1 MQSVGQHWIWH
12 ESGVPCHGVSGQNPG
27 TQKESTPMNI
37 KNVAVA
43 LVALIASS
51 AAQAQQAVQW
61 RVQDGGNGHWYRFD
75 SPHVNWDVQRIAAT
89 AAGGYL
95 ACITAGAENAFVRN
109 LVPSGD
115 AAYLGA
121 IRSASGWSWVSGEPW
136 GYTNWNAGE
145 PNGSS
150 VGEVVWLERDSGGWN
165 DHPQAYDIQGAV
177 IEWSADC
184 NNDGV
189 VDYGQILDGTLPD
202 TNNNGVPDGCDQGVP
217 GSYPV
222 QWRVEDGGNGHW
234 YQGVITSPVGA
245 SWSQARAL
253 AQSRGGDLSKVNSA
267 VHLQWLF
274 ANIVSDIA
282 LWSESAGP
290 WVGAWQASGAPE
302 PAGGWT
308 WVDGTLISDGV
319 WSMGQPDDAVSCGG
333 NNNRMAFWNAGSGV
347 PQPFLEDSPDDQ
359 AFTPCVG
366 PRRSA
371 IIEWSA
377 DCNNDGIVDYG
388 QILHGELADTDSD
401 GEPDICEQGIAPTGF
416 LRFDHSTDTVR
427 IFGNT
432 VFPSV
437 DFTYEYRVRI
447 SPTSP
452 TGRIISEQRDTF
464 EDKHIAVSTSG
475 FFGYMVRNQFCGNE
489 NQVTWSEDSGVWRHV
504 AWVRSGDRATLFV
517 DGNPTADWLS
527 QTVCL
532 GNSPDSA
539 MSLGMSR
546 YQVNCPEFGSFLG
559 DLDWIRVSSTARY
572 AAPFT
577 PPNECALEPD
587 SATELLLRCNEA
599 PGSLLLDDESPNDYR
614 CELGSVACG
623 EQATLPLLVR
633 AVTESCGCPG
643 DITNDGSI
651 DAVDLAI
658 ILVAW
663 GTHKQGEF
671 NADLNN
677 DGIVESADLSIV
689 LGGWGPC
696 PN

>member
-1 MQSVGQHWIWH
+1 MRL
-12 ESGVPCHGVSGQNPG
+12 
-27 TQKESTPMNI
+27 
-37 KNVAVA
+37 KNVGVA
-43 LVALIASS
+43 LATLMASS

-61 RVQDGGNGHWYRFD
+61 RVQDGGNGHWYAKEPTQRDWFD
-75 SPHVNWDVQRIAAT
+75 QKAFSESIGGHLATITSADENSFVWSIASPAYVCWLGGIAPD
-89 AAGGYL
+89 GQG
-95 ACITAGAENAFVRN
+95 CN
-109 LVPSGD
+109 PSAWTWVTGE
-115 AAYLGA
+115 AWTYAPW
-121 IRSASGWSWVSGEPW
+121 ASP
-136 GYTNWNAGE
+136 E
-145 PNGSS
+145 PNYCD
-150 VGEVVWLERDSGGWN
+150 EIALTFRSGPQWN
-165 DHPQAYDIQGAV
+165 NYYPVHLDVAI

-184 NNDGV
+184 NNDGI
-189 VDYGQILDGTLPD
+189 VDYGQCRNGTLPD
-202 TNNNGVPDGCDQGVP
+202 YNGNNIPDCCESGTPCVVGN
-217 GSYPV
+217 YPV
-222 QWRVEDGGNGHW
+222 QWRVQDGGNGHW

-267 VHLQWLF
+267 AHLQWLF

-689 LGGWGPC
+689 LSGWGPC
-696 PN
+696 PE